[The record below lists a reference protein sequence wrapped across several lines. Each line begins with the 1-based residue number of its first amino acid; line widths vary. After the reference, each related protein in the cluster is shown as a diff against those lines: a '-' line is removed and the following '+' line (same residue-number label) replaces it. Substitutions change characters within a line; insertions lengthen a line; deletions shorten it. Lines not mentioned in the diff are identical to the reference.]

1 MRPAV
6 LVDPYSGAKDY
17 SPAFRARGVRTLA
30 LLSTPKP
37 LPSFLAGWFPDEFD
51 EVWTFDG
58 DLPALVERLRAR
70 DPLCVMP
77 GNESAIELS
86 EALNEALLPHLANT
100 PGGTAARRDKWHMAQ
115 ALRKAGL
122 PTIRQLCSDDPDEV
136 ADWLLATG
144 LHGSRL
150 VLKPPKS
157 GGTDDVHVF
166 ERGQD
171 WRPVFERM
179 AATTNRFGFVN
190 RSVLVQEF
198 AAGTEYVVDT
208 YSVAGKHGVA
218 DVLEYT
224 KGASGQRLGV
234 YLRTRALP
242 PDHPRVPPLLDY
254 AYRVLDAVGIR
265 NGGGHAEIMFTA
277 DGPRLMEVAARI
289 GGTPL
294 QALARYASGEC
305 QIDRAVRHVL
315 DGEFTPNYRLL
326 QHASVVLLCS
336 PRAGVLRNGELMDE
350 MRSLPTVQAA
360 TLPYRTG
367 DTVPAT
373 ADLFTQLG
381 YLILA
386 DPDEAA
392 VETDHARIRTLERQ
406 LVIDRTETPDG

>member
-6 LVDPYSGAKDY
+6 LVDPYAGAKDY
-17 SPAFRARGVRTLA
+17 GPTFRARGVRTLA

-37 LPSFLAGWFPDEFD
+37 LPSFLPGWFPDEFD

-58 DLPALVERLRAR
+58 DLPALVERLRAE
-70 DPLCVMP
+70 DPLCVAP

-86 EALNEALLPHLANT
+86 EGLNEALLPHLANT

-115 ALRKAGL
+115 ALRNAGV
-122 PTIRQLCSDDPDEV
+122 PVIRQLCSADPDEV
-136 ADWLLATG
+136 ADWLRETG
-144 LHGSRL
+144 LHSSRL

-157 GGTDDVHVF
+157 GGTDDVHVI
-166 ERGQD
+166 EPGQD
-171 WRPVFERM
+171 WRSVFERL

-208 YSVAGKHGVA
+208 YSVAGRHGVA

-224 KGASGQRLGV
+224 KGTLGQRLGV
-234 YLRTRALP
+234 YLRARSLP

-254 AYRVLDAVGIR
+254 TYRVLDAVGIR
-265 NGGGHAEIMFTA
+265 NGGAHAEIMFTA
-277 DGPRLMEVAARI
+277 DGPRLVEVAARI
-289 GGTPL
+289 AGTPL
-294 QALARYASGEC
+294 QALARHASDEC

-315 DGEFTPNYRLL
+315 DGEFTPDYRLL
-326 QHASVVLLCS
+326 RHASVAWLCS
-336 PRAGVLRNGELMDE
+336 PRAGVLRNGELLDE
-350 MRSLPTVQAA
+350 LRALPTVRAA

-373 ADLFTQLG
+373 ADLFTHLG

-392 VETDHARIRTLERQ
+392 VETNYNRIRTLERQ
-406 LVIDRTETPDG
+406 LVID